1 MATTVAGLFLAFHHM
16 DMTDL
21 AANTL
26 LAGPDLF
33 VQDNAAADTCSEC
46 HHDEVLISFSAAL
59 PHLTESRHVCV
70 VTALYRH
77 SVQQSA

>member
-1 MATTVAGLFLAFHHM
+1 MAAAVAGLFLAFHHM

-21 AANTL
+21 AANAL

-33 VQDNAAADTCSEC
+33 VQDNAAADTCSER